1 MKKQKKYHGVIVP
14 MVTPVTESGK
24 IDESSVDKLVDSVIR
39 ANGFP
44 FILGTTGEIASNTYS
59 NREHLA
65 KHAASSVNGKKTL
78 YAGITDNSIDK
89 TIETGKKYFDYGVN
103 AFVVHL
109 PYFYPLT
116 EDLMLKYY
124 ENLAEKLPAP
134 VIIYNIFSV
143 THMSIPVNLIEKL
156 SRHPNIA
163 GLKDSERDFERV
175 KKLAELF
182 KDDENFSLFI
192 GWTNKSSEALMM
204 GFDGIVPNT
213 ANVVP
218 DLFQS
223 LYMAAS
229 AGNNEEAEKFQAKAE
244 LLSKL
249 VQNNK
254 TMARTIPELKTI
266 MHSLGICEPS
276 VLPPLEALTEN
287 EQEILI
293 NEYKKLN
300 L

>member
-24 IDESSVDKLVDSVIR
+24 IDESSVEKLVDSVISSG
-39 ANGFP
+39 GFP
-44 FILGTTGEIASNTYS
+44 FILGTTGEIASNTYE
-59 NREHLA
+59 NREQLA
-65 KHAASSVNGKKTL
+65 KKTAGSVNGRKTL

-134 VIIYNIFSV
+134 IIIYNIFSV
-143 THMSIPVNLIEKL
+143 THMSIPIGVIEKL
-156 SRHPNIA
+156 SLHPNIA
-163 GLKDSERDFERV
+163 GIKDSERDFERV

-182 KDDENFSLFI
+182 KDDDNFSLFI
-192 GWTNKSSEALMM
+192 GWTNKSSEALLM

-213 ANVVP
+213 GNIVP
-218 DLFQS
+218 QLFQS
-223 LYMAAS
+223 LYKEAS
-229 AGNNEEAEKFQAKAE
+229 SDNKEEAEKYQAKAE

-266 MHSLGICEPS
+266 MHSQGICEPY
-276 VLPPLEALTEN
+276 VLPPLEPLTKS
-287 EQEILI
+287 EQEVLI
-293 NEYKKLN
+293 KEYKSLN

>member
-24 IDESSVDKLVDSVIR
+24 IDESSVEKLVDSVISSG
-39 ANGFP
+39 GFP
-44 FILGTTGEIASNTYS
+44 FILGTTGEIASNTYA
-59 NREHLA
+59 NREQLA
-65 KHAASSVNGKKTL
+65 KKTADSVSGRKTL

-124 ENLAEKLPAP
+124 QNLAEKLPAP
-134 VIIYNIFSV
+134 IIIYNIFSV
-143 THMSIPVNLIEKL
+143 THMSIPINVIEKL
-156 SRHPNIA
+156 SLHPNIA
-163 GLKDSERDFERV
+163 GIKDSERDFERV

-182 KDDENFSLFI
+182 KDDDNFSLFI
-192 GWTNKSSEALMM
+192 GWTNKSSEALLM

-213 ANVVP
+213 GNIVP
-218 DLFQS
+218 QLFQS
-223 LYMAAS
+223 LYKEAS
-229 AGNNEEAEKFQAKAE
+229 SDNKEEAEKYQAKAE
-244 LLSKL
+244 LLSNL
-249 VQNNK
+249 VQTNK

-266 MHSLGICEPS
+266 MHSLGICEPN
-276 VLPPLEALTEN
+276 VLPPLVPLTKS
-287 EQEILI
+287 EQDVLI
-293 NEYKKLN
+293 KEYKSLN